1 MAKLDKGFQGDIR
14 GPAVALNL
22 LLEKK
27 KKSLRNQMVQFP
39 VVPRYQL
46 ALRLKL
52 PTSTVNRYVTLV

>member
-1 MAKLDKGFQGDIR
+1 MAKLDKEFRGDIR
-14 GPAVALNL
+14 GPAVALPL

-27 KKSLRNQMVQFP
+27 KTLRSQMVQFL

-46 ALRLKL
+46 ALRFKL